1 MTYNF
6 DPDQWYDNEWSAL
19 KADLVSKALTP
30 AEFNRAVE
38 ELNRRYDAMLKR
50 LDGTYQLP

>member
-38 ELNRRYDAMLKR
+38 ALNRRYDAMLKR